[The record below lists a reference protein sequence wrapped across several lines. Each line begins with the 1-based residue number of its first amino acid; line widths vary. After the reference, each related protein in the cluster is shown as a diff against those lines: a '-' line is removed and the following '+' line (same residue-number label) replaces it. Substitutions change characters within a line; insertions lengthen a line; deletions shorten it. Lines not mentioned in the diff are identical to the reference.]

1 MKALSVVALMFCGF
15 VLSHVNGQEAAPAP
29 TPVPEHGT
37 IVEAAPGA
45 LFPHVKYKDLNEM
58 APCAVPRI
66 IAVNDPCACEDPC
79 ASCKKPCGCEK
90 SCGCEKTCGCVEKK
104 LVYIQI
110 CVPECSCEEEVICR
124 RDGDRVRYDFGKYAV
139 DVRVKKGHIEVD
151 YQD

>member
-1 MKALSVVALMFCGF
+1 MKSLSVVASMLCGL
-15 VLSHVNGQEAAPAP
+15 VLGQANGQEAAPAP

-37 IVEAAPGA
+37 IVEAAPEA
-45 LFPHVKYKDLNEM
+45 LFEHVKYKDLHEM

-66 IAVNDPCACEDPC
+66 IAVNDPCDEPCDCCEK
-79 ASCKKPCGCEK
+79 SCGCKK
-90 SCGCEKTCGCVEKK
+90 SCGCEKTCCACEKK
-104 LVYIQI
+104 VVFIQI